1 MAQLVVKWSKKALKK
16 FDDKAIWYLAN
27 CGETFVKT
35 FVSDIENTIGTIS
48 AMPGIG
54 VEMKQTTQ
62 RTYRLYHNHPHC
74 SIYYSYDSKSI
85 TVLDIIFTEMAY
97 RP

>member
-16 FDDKAIWYLAN
+16 FDDKALWYLAN
-27 CGETFVKT
+27 CGESFVKT
-35 FVSDIENTIGTIS
+35 FVRDVESSVNAIS
-48 AMPGIG
+48 QMPGIG
-54 VEMKQTTQ
+54 VERKTSVH

-74 SIYYSYDSKSI
+74 SIYYSYDNRRL
-85 TVLDIIFTEMAY
+85 TVIDLRFSEMAY

>member
-16 FDDKAIWYLAN
+16 FDDKAVWYLAN
-27 CGETFVKT
+27 CGETFVKA
-35 FVSDIENTIGTIS
+35 FVSDIESTIGTIS

-54 VEMKQTTQ
+54 IEMKQATL
-62 RTYRLYHNHPHC
+62 RTYRLFHNHPHC

-85 TVLDIIFTEMAY
+85 MVLDLIFTEMAY

>member
-16 FDDKAIWYLAN
+16 FDNKAIWYLAN
-27 CGETFVKT
+27 CGETFVKS
-35 FVSDIENTIGTIS
+35 FVGDIENTIVTIS
-48 AMPGIG
+48 TMPGIG
-54 VEMKQTTQ
+54 VVMKQTTL

-85 TVLDIIFTEMAY
+85 TVLDLIFTEMIY

>member
-27 CGETFVKT
+27 SGESFVKT
-35 FVSDIENTIGTIS
+35 FVNDIESTVATIS
-48 AMPGIG
+48 TMPGIG
-54 VEMKQTTQ
+54 VELKRTSQ
-62 RTYRLYHNHPHC
+62 RIYRWYHNHPHC
-74 SIYYSYDSKSI
+74 SIYYSYDSKQI
-85 TVLDIIFTEMAY
+85 TVLDLIFTEMAY